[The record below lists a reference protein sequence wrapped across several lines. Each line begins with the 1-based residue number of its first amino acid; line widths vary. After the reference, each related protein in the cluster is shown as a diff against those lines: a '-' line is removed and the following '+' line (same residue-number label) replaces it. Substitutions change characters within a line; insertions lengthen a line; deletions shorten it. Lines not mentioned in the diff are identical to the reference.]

1 MKFEEK
7 FITLHDVVQIV
18 GFKKSTI
25 YKMIRKG
32 FFPPPVKIGR
42 SSRWKLSDIK
52 EWMEKFS
59 SA

>member
-7 FITLHDVVQIV
+7 FITLQDVVQIV

-25 YKMIRKG
+25 YKMIKKG
-32 FFPPPVKIGR
+32 VFPPPIKIGR
-42 SSRWKLSDIK
+42 SSRWKLSNIK
-52 EWMEKFS
+52 KWMEQFS